1 MWAHATDDLLL
12 TPPPIFIIVRAM
24 CRNMLSLTRPRIV
37 SALLAAALLTGASG
51 CGGSGGP
58 VGTKYGDGAVAGSGV
73 LTTRRIDVHF
83 FEGVKIDH
91 DFDINIAQG
100 SSPRVIITADD
111 NITRLLKP
119 RINDNILV
127 PEFEQG
133 FRTRKPVRLRIETP
147 DLERIDHSGRGTV
160 ILDNLSLSN
169 LALKVSGDGDVSGLG
184 RVDKLWI
191 EAGGDGNLQLE
202 DVTAKQVDVLLTG
215 KGQVTVMATQKLEA
229 TNIGRG
235 EIIYAGNP
243 PETEI
248 DNSGKG
254 TIRKK

>member
-1 MWAHATDDLLL
+1 MYRT
-12 TPPPIFIIVRAM
+12 
-24 CRNMLSLTRPRIV
+24 MLSPTRLRIPGAV
-37 SALLAAALLTGASG
+37 LAVALVAGMTG
-51 CGGSGGP
+51 CGGSTGP
-58 VGTKYGDGAVAGSGV
+58 VGTKYGDGAVSGSGT

-100 SSPRVIITADD
+100 NAPRIIITADD

-119 RINDNILV
+119 RIKDNILV

-147 DLERIDHSGRGTV
+147 DLKRVDHFGRGTV
-160 ILDNLSLSN
+160 ILDNLSLVE
-169 LALKVSGDGDVSGLG
+169 LALKIGGSGDVSGLG
-184 RVDKLWI
+184 SIDRLWI
-191 EAGGDGNLQLE
+191 EAGGDGNVEL
-202 DVTAKQVDVLLTG
+202 DDIIAKEVDVLLTG
-215 KGQVTVMATQKLEA
+215 KGRVSVMATQKLEA

-235 EIIYAGNP
+235 DIIYAGNP
-243 PETEI
+243 PKTEI

>member
-1 MWAHATDDLLL
+1 M
-12 TPPPIFIIVRAM
+12 
-24 CRNMLSLTRPRIV
+24 
-37 SALLAAALLTGASG
+37 
-51 CGGSGGP
+51 
-58 VGTKYGDGAVAGSGV
+58 
-73 LTTRRIDVHF
+73 
-83 FEGVKIDH
+83 
-91 DFDINIAQG
+91 
-100 SSPRVIITADD
+100 
-111 NITRLLKP
+111 
-119 RINDNILV
+119 
-127 PEFEQG
+127 
-133 FRTRKPVRLRIETP
+133 
-147 DLERIDHSGRGTV
+147 
-160 ILDNLSLSN
+160 
-169 LALKVSGDGDVSGLG
+169 G